1 MFASLAASSTAA
13 AGGAAAGA
21 AGGGA
26 AAGAG
31 GAGAGGAAGAGAG
44 PLVSMINQVQFMAIC
59 GRVGGEEADEGT
71 SSFSAGL
78 DWVNFSPP
86 FEIVGGGDGS
96 GGRREGPSSCD
107 VATCGLCVGKKLLEK
122 LIVCAAVLA
131 LMFSLR
137 WMCCTLYMRKYPEEP
152 KPPDM
157 SYPNWYRP
165 LKRCLCDYFVQ
176 RMHGGNLSLRIL
188 VNLCTMRREGPVL
201 LMQLFGLCDA
211 SLDVILSGCWYWI
224 IFGVLMLACTSQK
237 SLFYF
242 TLFQWTP
249 SQILSELTVQ
259 IFIFLAGTAAMFLCL
274 GHVRMQKIISGG
286 QL

>member
-1 MFASLAASSTAA
+1 MVTSVISGSVAVVTTSVVVSTVASVTGSFLCQVSQVQVMAISDMVSSLAASSTAA

-26 AAGAG
+26 AAGGAG
-31 GAGAGGAAGAGAG
+31 GAGAGGAEAAGGAAGAGAG
-44 PLVSMINQVQFMAIC
+44 PLISMINQVQFMAIC

-86 FEIVGGGDGS
+86 FEIVGGGDDS
-96 GGRREGPSSCD
+96 GGRRAGPSSCD

-137 WMCCTLYMRKYPEEP
+137 WMCCTLYMRNYPEEP

-157 SYPNWYRP
+157 SYPNWY
-165 LKRCLCDYFVQ
+165 
-176 RMHGGNLSLRIL
+176 
-188 VNLCTMRREGPVL
+188 
-201 LMQLFGLCDA
+201 
-211 SLDVILSGCWYWI
+211 
-224 IFGVLMLACTSQK
+224 
-237 SLFYF
+237 
-242 TLFQWTP
+242 
-249 SQILSELTVQ
+249 
-259 IFIFLAGTAAMFLCL
+259 
-274 GHVRMQKIISGG
+274 
-286 QL
+286 